1 MFFVFLQYF
10 KMFFL
15 QYLWIYCVKGIN
27 NLISAEIFLNSTG
40 CSHVLGSFGRSSVGW
55 SLGASGWLLDNG
67 SIRVGFIFLRRATT
81 FLLGV
86 WRDAWQNVLERAII
100 TALVKN
106 IHNKVIKFVEV
117 LGEVSGS
124 FGRSFWKFWEKFL
137 EVLGEVSGSFGR
149 SFWKFV

>member
-1 MFFVFLQYF
+1 MFFLFFFLYF
-10 KMFFL
+10 KMFLVFWMVFL
-15 QYLWIYCVKGIN
+15 QYLWIYCVEGIN
-27 NLISAEIFLNSTG
+27 NLISAEIFLDSTG
-40 CSHVLGSFGRSSVGW
+40 CSDVLAGFGRSSVGW

-124 FGRSFWKFWEKFL
+124 LYKLRCFNRMISWFEY
-137 EVLGEVSGSFGR
+137 E
-149 SFWKFV
+149 